1 MISSVPSDVVTA
13 IVSHTM
19 QFPDESSSLEQESA
33 NKQIRINKIFF
44 ICVNLYFQFT
54 IIILIQ

>member
-33 NKQIRINKIFF
+33 NEQIRINKIFF

>member
-19 QFPDESSSLEQESA
+19 QFPDESSSLEQE
-33 NKQIRINKIFF
+33 NVIKQIRINKVFF
-44 ICVNLYFQFT
+44 ISVNLYFQFT